1 MKNGNGKSGKN
12 GKVGRGHGARPKHYK
27 FDTIKKEA
35 YFEAL
40 KNGLGRMAAAR
51 SVDMTPEWMEKLM
64 RRDPEF
70 KKAISRAEL
79 EANQKVENALFKA
92 ASSGNVV
99 ACQVWLYNRMPER
112 WADRRR
118 MEHVGGDKDLP
129 IHGEVKLVIDDNIVR
144 EAVGILRD
152 AGALQHIT

>member
-1 MKNGNGKSGKN
+1 MKNGNGKNTKKTPN
-12 GKVGRGHGARPKHYK
+12 RRKAYK
-27 FDTIKKEA
+27 FDDIKKEA
-35 YFEAL
+35 YLEAL
-40 KNGLGRMAAAR
+40 KNGNGRLVAAR
-51 SVDMTPEWMEKLM
+51 SVGICPEWIARLKG
-64 RRDPEF
+64 RDPDF
-70 KKAISRAEL
+70 KKAISQAEL

>member
-1 MKNGNGKSGKN
+1 LKTGNGKNDAKKPN
-12 GKVGRGHGARPKHYK
+12 RPKPRPPYK
-27 FDTIKKEA
+27 FDDIKKEA
-35 YFEAL
+35 YFESL

-51 SVDMTPEWMEKLM
+51 SVGCTPEWMEKLM
-64 RRDPEF
+64 RRDPDF
-70 KKAISRAEL
+70 KKAISQAEL
-79 EANQKVENALFKA
+79 EANQKVENALFEA
-92 ASSGNVV
+92 ALSHNVV
-99 ACQVWLYNRMPER
+99 ACQVWLYNRSPER